1 MIVTVFLG
9 TFLAFLA
16 LGLPIAFALG
26 LAGLAM
32 ATLIPGMTPV
42 TAVTLFA
49 QRMFVGIDA
58 FVLLAVPL
66 FILAGALMEEGG
78 TAIRLVN
85 FASALVGRVRG
96 GLAMVMVLTSMFFA
110 GITGSAVADTVAVGS
125 VMLPAMK
132 RKGYRMPWAAALQ
145 AGAGAL
151 GPIIP
156 PSILMVIYA
165 VIANVSVAS
174 LFLGGFVPGILIGL
188 GFMGLAWIEARR
200 RGYARE
206 AAVAFRDLPAHFW
219 HAILPLLMPL
229 IILGGILS
237 GVFTPTES
245 AAVAVAYAFFI
256 GVAVYRELPMRKVA
270 RILALTG
277 LGTAR
282 VMFLIAAANFVG
294 FLLAH
299 QRVPQN
305 LADAL
310 LALTR
315 EPWIILVMINVFLLI
330 VGCFLEVSAAL
341 IILGPV
347 LIPVIAAA
355 GIDPVHFGVVL
366 VVNLCIGT
374 ITPPVGICLYAVNA
388 ISGESILAIGR
399 ASLPV
404 IAVMVAVLAFI
415 TYVPA
420 SILLV
425 PRLFGY

>member
-1 MIVTVFLG
+1 MVAVFLVV
-9 TFLAFLA
+9 FLVLLA
-16 LGLPIAFALG
+16 LGVPIAFSLG
-26 LAGLAM
+26 VCGLVM
-32 ATLIPGMTPV
+32 AAFIPGMTPV
-42 TAVTLFA
+42 TAVTLFV

-78 TAIRLVN
+78 TAYRLVS
-85 FASALVGRVRG
+85 FASSVVGSVRG

-132 RKGYRMPWAAALQ
+132 RKGYDMPFAAALQ

-156 PSILMVIYA
+156 PSILMVIYG
-165 VIANVSVAS
+165 VIGNVSVAS
-174 LFLGGFVPGILIGL
+174 LFLGGFVPGILIGV
-188 GFMGLAWIEARR
+188 GFMALAWLEARR
-200 RGYARE
+200 RGYPRE
-206 AAVAFRDLPAHFW
+206 PRIGWRELPVHFW
-219 HAILPLLMPL
+219 RALLPLMMPL

-237 GVFTPTES
+237 GFFTPTES
-245 AAVAVAYAFFI
+245 AAVAVIYAFVI
-256 GVAVYRELPMRKVA
+256 GALVYRELTVRKIG
-270 RILALTG
+270 RILAATG

-305 LADAL
+305 LADWL
-310 LALTR
+310 LGFSR
-315 EPWIILVMINVFLLI
+315 EPAVILLLINVFLLV

-347 LIPVIAAA
+347 LIPVVQSL
-355 GIDPVHFGVVL
+355 GIDLVHFGVVL

-388 ISGESILAIGR
+388 ISGESIVRIGR
-399 ASLPV
+399 ASVPV

-420 SILLV
+420 SILFV
-425 PRLFGY
+425 PRMFGY

>member
-1 MIVTVFLG
+1 MIVAIFL
-9 TFLAFLA
+9 LSFLA
-16 LGLPIAFALG
+16 LLALGVPIAFSLG
-26 LAGLAM
+26 LSGLLM
-32 ATLIPGMTPV
+32 AAFIPGMTPV
-42 TAVTLFA
+42 TAVTLFV

-78 TAIRLVN
+78 TATRLVT
-85 FASALVGRVRG
+85 FAASLVGRVRG

-132 RKGYRMPWAAALQ
+132 RKGYHLPSAAALQ

-156 PSILMVIYA
+156 PSILMVIYG
-165 VIANVSVAS
+165 VIGNVSVAS
-174 LFLGGFVPGILIGL
+174 LFLGGFVPGILVGL
-188 GFMGLAWIEARR
+188 GFMGLAWLEARR
-200 RGYARE
+200 RGYPPETAVGWRE
-206 AAVAFRDLPAHFW
+206 FPLHFW
-219 HAILPLLMPL
+219 RALLPLMMPL

-237 GVFTPTES
+237 GFFTPTES
-245 AAVAVAYAFFI
+245 AAVAVAYAFVI
-256 GVAVYRELPMRKVA
+256 GTLVYRELTPRKLG
-270 RILALTG
+270 RILASTG

-299 QRVPQN
+299 QRVPQT
-305 LADAL
+305 LASTL
-310 LALTR
+310 LGFSQ
-315 EPWIILVMINVFLLI
+315 EPAVILLIINIFLLV

-347 LIPVIAAA
+347 LIPLVQSL
-355 GIDPVHFGVVL
+355 GIDLVHFGVLL

-388 ISGESILAIGR
+388 ISGESIMAISR
-399 ASLPV
+399 AAVPV
-404 IAVMVAVLAFI
+404 MAVMVAVLAFI
-415 TYVPA
+415 TYVPV
-420 SILLV
+420 SILFV